1 MKFTLPWRTPKP
13 SAPPPTE
20 PVDYIST
27 TLQVKRTLV
36 GGTYSSTVT
45 LDLPLDTPFDKLDTI
60 IKPII
65 DPNSTTGVPQ
75 SSLWG
80 QSLTFA

>member
-1 MKFTLPWRTPKP
+1 MFTRPWRTPKR
-13 SAPPPTE
+13 SAPSSTE

-36 GGTYSSTVT
+36 GGTYNSTVN
-45 LDLPLDTPFDKLDTI
+45 LNLPLDTPFDKLDTI

-65 DPNSTTGVPQ
+65 DPDSTTGVTQ

-80 QSLTFA
+80 